1 MPETIKAVPGILILE
16 LFEFTLLIIVLK
28 DILV

>member
-16 LFEFTLLIIVLK
+16 LSEFTLLIIVLK
-28 DILV
+28 DIFV